1 MIDQPPHPRA
11 LGIARALAVLTL
23 LAGIVAMHSAVFAP
37 VSAHAAHA
45 SETGST
51 AHPLPEPPITRVPE
65 GQLAAHSAE
74 PRPAAH
80 VAEIQTAAR
89 PSNEQPVT
97 HTAGGHSLG
106 AEEVV
111 VTRESGD
118 AHAAGTGC
126 GAPSCSEH
134 TAVHACVFILAA
146 LAIALSLVR
155 LYRLGDGSAEAR
167 SVSTISRGR
176 RRRPPPW
183 TVLTLSQLAILR
195 I

>member
-37 VSAHAAHA
+37 ASAHAAHTVE
-45 SETGST
+45 SGST
-51 AHPLPEPPITRVPE
+51 AHQPPGPTITPMSEGRPATTEPVA
-65 GQLAAHSAE
+65 QLVAHSAE
-74 PRPAAH
+74 PQPAAH
-80 VAEIQTAAR
+80 DAD
-89 PSNEQPVT
+89 EQPAT
-97 HTAGGHSLG
+97 RTAEVHALG

-111 VTRESGD
+111 VARESD
-118 AHAAGTGC
+118 DTHAAGTGC
-126 GAPSCSEH
+126 GAPGCSEH
-134 TAVHACVFILAA
+134 AAVHACVFILAA
-146 LAIALSLVR
+146 FAIALSLVL
-155 LYRLGDGSAEAR
+155 LYRLGDTSAEAR
-167 SVSTISRGR
+167 SVSKISRGR

>member
-37 VSAHAAHA
+37 ASAHAAH
-45 SETGST
+45 SPETGST
-51 AHPLPEPPITRVPE
+51 AHQLPGPPITRVPE
-65 GQLAAHSAE
+65 GQLVAHSAE

-80 VAEIQTAAR
+80 GAEIQTVAR
-89 PSNEQPVT
+89 PSDERPVT
-97 HTAGGHSLG
+97 HAAEVHALG

-111 VTRESGD
+111 VARESGE
-118 AHAAGTGC
+118 AHTAGPGC
-126 GAPSCSEH
+126 GAPGCSEH

-146 LAIALSLVR
+146 FAIALSLVL

-167 SVSTISRGR
+167 SVSKISRGR
-176 RRRPPPW
+176 RRPPPPW